1 MVVALIALRFVLGV
15 WIFGILC
22 LMLYKVSTKQMT
34 STHIDVLLL
43 FPILLLTRKGRIRI
57 KEELK

>member
-15 WIFGILC
+15 WIFGILG
-22 LMLYKVSTKQMT
+22 LLLYKVSTKQMT